1 MVDKNSGKCLI
12 TGASSGIGAAFARKL
27 AARGYAVVLVAR
39 RVERLESLANEL
51 RNQYHVQA
59 EVLVADL
66 ADSADIQRV
75 ADYAAGLDD
84 LEILV
89 NNAGFAVWGNYAE
102 TPVERQLEMVQV
114 HVNASMCLCRA
125 ALPKMI
131 ASRRGNI
138 INVSSVAA
146 FTPKPRDVIYTAS
159 KAFLNVFSESLQMEL
174 RGCGVKVQALC
185 PGFTRTEFHDNPQY
199 ESLKLKQSL
208 PGILWMYPDKVVD
221 ISLRALRSNRVIVI
235 PGFLNQVIVVLGRS
249 GIAGMLMN
257 ALRDFI
263 MK

>member
-1 MVDKNSGKCLI
+1 MVDKNSRKCLI

-27 AARGYAVVLVAR
+27 AVRGYAVILVAR

-75 ADYAAGLDD
+75 AEYVAGLDD

-102 TPVERQLEMVQV
+102 TPVEQQLAMVQV
-114 HVNASMCLCRA
+114 HINASMCLCRA

-131 ASRRGNI
+131 TKGRGNI

-146 FTPKPRDVIYTAS
+146 FMPKPRDVIYTAS

-174 RGCGVKVQALC
+174 RGTGVKIQALC
-185 PGFTRTEFHDNPQY
+185 PGFTRTEFHDKPQY
-199 ESLKLKQSL
+199 ESLKLKQSI
-208 PGILWMYPDKVVD
+208 PGILWMNPDEVVD

-235 PGFLNQVIVVLGRS
+235 PGLLNRAIVTLARI
-249 GIAGMLMN
+249 GIARLFIN
-257 ALRDFI
+257 VLRNTFLQ
-263 MK
+263 